1 MKKIGII
8 GNATIFRNK
17 WKHALLNNNNFQLVG
32 IARESFIIDL
42 KEKEIYGYK
51 SFKKC
56 EVDIVYIPLP
66 NSLHFEISKYYL
78 ELGINVII
86 EKPSTPNL
94 DETKLL
100 VELANKN
107 KCFILESFQ
116 WRYHTRTLFLIDIIK
131 LGTLPYLVDVV
142 FTIPHFP
149 KDNIRYS
156 KQLSGGA
163 ALDLGSYPV
172 SVLTTLFPSFDF
184 QLQDFN
190 FWNDTYEVD
199 IGGSGTFLCNN
210 PKIVFKFFYA
220 FGLDYESKL
229 IFHTNNGRF
238 EINQPFTISSNQ
250 EALVLIEKNLNST
263 KQTFK
268 DCHFNSMLNFI
279 STDFEYSE
287 VNNQTLKQSKILN
300 QIIERL

>member
-1 MKKIGII
+1 
-8 GNATIFRNK
+8 
-17 WKHALLNNNNFQLVG
+17 
-32 IARESFIIDL
+32 
-42 KEKEIYGYK
+42 
-51 SFKKC
+51 
-56 EVDIVYIPLP
+56 
-66 NSLHFEISKYYL
+66 
-78 ELGINVII
+78 
-86 EKPSTPNL
+86 
-94 DETKLL
+94 
-100 VELANKN
+100 
-107 KCFILESFQ
+107 
-116 WRYHTRTLFLIDIIK
+116 
-131 LGTLPYLVDVV
+131 VDVV

-172 SVLTTLFPSFDF
+172 SALTTLFPSFDF

-279 STDFEYSE
+279 STTS
-287 VNNQTLKQSKILN
+287 I
-300 QIIERL
+300 